1 MPRSTC
7 CLDISALSGDPD
19 GGDPFWQS
27 AHVWPIVLTNV
38 ACYDMSGNFTY
49 QSGQF
54 DVHFK
59 PRGLAA
65 SCRIVT
71 APAIRP
77 PFRLRRSACGYSDRP
92 RRWSPS
98 LQHCA
103 ACDKDVTCAGR
114 RTRLVEPVAIS
125 VPEATVTAPDR
136 VCELS
141 AHSVSAPGPKLVRPA
156 LPLSLAEILLAPPA
170 WSRPAAAPKHRV
182 SPAEDKA

>member
-1 MPRSTC
+1 MPRSTY

-59 PRGLAA
+59 PPGLAA
-65 SCRIVT
+65 SCGILT

-77 PFRLRRSACGYSDRP
+77 PFRL
-92 RRWSPS
+92 
-98 LQHCA
+98 
-103 ACDKDVTCAGR
+103 
-114 RTRLVEPVAIS
+114 S
-125 VPEATVTAPDR
+125 VP
-136 VCELS
+136 
-141 AHSVSAPGPKLVRPA
+141 
-156 LPLSLAEILLAPPA
+156 
-170 WSRPAAAPKHRV
+170 PAAAQSRGDL
-182 SPAEDKA
+182 ARAAGIEQG